1 MKMSVLKLMLAVAL
15 FAPISIMAQTNGGVL
30 ADYKIGEILVEDK
43 AVATEGSRLYHTII
57 PDAESYIRQTAT
69 EVLATLYDVSSD
81 TIPTVDRLHYT
92 LEDVDGI
99 SAKGG
104 GNGNISIFYS
114 TRHIERSFELNDT
127 SRLLFETRGVL
138 LHELTHAFQ
147 LEPHGVG
154 NYGNSRVFRA
164 FIEGMADAVRLA
176 NGGFEH
182 PEHFAGGGHYL
193 VGYQSAGYF
202 FVWIRDNKNADFL
215 RKFNRSALEVV
226 PWSFDGAIKYAL
238 GKDYS
243 IDVLWK
249 EYLNAQFEK

>member
-1 MKMSVLKLMLAVAL
+1 MKWVVLTKLLAVLL
-15 FAPISIMAQTNGGVL
+15 FAPISIMAQTIGGAL
-30 ADYKIGEILVEDK
+30 ADYRMGAILVEDK
-43 AVATEGSRLYHTII
+43 ASDTDGARLYHTII
-57 PDAESYIRQTAT
+57 PDAESYIRKAAS

-81 TIPTVDRLHYT
+81 TIPPVDRLHYT

-104 GNGNISIFYS
+104 GNGDISIFYS

-127 SRLLFETRGVL
+127 ARLLFETRGVL

-154 NYGNSRVFRA
+154 DYGNSRVFRA

-182 PEHFAGGGHYL
+182 PENYVCGGHYL
-193 VGYQSAGYF
+193 DGYQSAGYF
-202 FVWIRDNKNADFL
+202 FDWIRENKNADFL
-215 RKFNRSALEVV
+215 RKFNRSALDVV

-238 GKDYS
+238 GEDYS
-243 IDVLWK
+243 IDVLWE
-249 EYLNAQFEK
+249 EYINTQFVK